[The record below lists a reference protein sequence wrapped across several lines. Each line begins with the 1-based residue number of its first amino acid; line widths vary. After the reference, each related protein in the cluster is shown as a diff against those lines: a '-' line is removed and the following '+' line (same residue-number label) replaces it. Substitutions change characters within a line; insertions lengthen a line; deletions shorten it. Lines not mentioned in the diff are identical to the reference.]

1 MGMLKLYGA
10 ARSRASIVQWW
21 LEELGVPYEFVE
33 LDLQAGEQKQPDYLA
48 INPFGKVPAIVDTVE
63 GQEIKLWESGAIL
76 LYVDRQYVADR
87 SESQRAIDA
96 QWVVFANASLGPGVF
111 SEASRERET
120 PRLLGGLNEIF
131 SQQAFLTGDS
141 FSVADVAVAS
151 MLFYMP
157 LMLKIDFSPYPGITK
172 YLGELAKR
180 PAFQTAIGSKYSAS

>member
-1 MGMLKLYGA
+1 MLKLYGA

-76 LYVDRQYVADR
+76 LYLDRQYVADR
-87 SESQRAIDA
+87 SASQRAIDA

-131 SQQAFLTGDS
+131 SQHAFLTGDS

-157 LMLKIDFSPYPGITK
+157 LMLKLDFSLYPGITK

-180 PAFQTAIGSKYSAS
+180 PAFQKAIGSKYSAS